1 MDRRKCE
8 NTAKLT
14 FAAVVLKVLL
24 AGNEVGNS
32 SSDPGGVGT
41 AIAVNPV
48 CYSTYSFY
56 SSVHLTRFSSTIL
69 LNP

>member
-1 MDRRKCE
+1 MGGTKCKNTVDRRKCE

-14 FAAVVLKVLL
+14 FAAIVLKVLL

-41 AIAVNPV
+41 AVAVNPG
-48 CYSTYSFY
+48 C
-56 SSVHLTRFSSTIL
+56 
-69 LNP
+69 